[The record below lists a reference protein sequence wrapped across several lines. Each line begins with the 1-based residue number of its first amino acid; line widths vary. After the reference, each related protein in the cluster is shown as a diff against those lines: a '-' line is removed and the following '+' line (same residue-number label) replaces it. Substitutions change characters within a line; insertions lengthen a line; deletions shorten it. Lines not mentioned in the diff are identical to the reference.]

1 MGEAVTAPNGT
12 ALMVRWDE
20 RAQLWVCSPSDR
32 PDYAI
37 SAEDRFLEGALAEAL
52 DFDVAHDE
60 LPAWLRAFAEQVRGS
75 GLR

>member
-12 ALMVRWDE
+12 ALTVRWDE
-20 RAQLWVCSPSDR
+20 PAQLWSCPPADR
-32 PDYAI
+32 PDRQI
-37 SAEDRFLEGALAEAL
+37 GAEDQFLEGALAEAL

-60 LPAWLRAFAEQVRGS
+60 LPAWLPAFAEQVRRS